1 MDKDYIEQGVDFN
14 CLPEIVF
21 KAWLDSKQHGEMIDG
36 NAKIEPIVGG
46 NFSIWDASITGIT
59 TKIDKT
65 KLLIEQDWRYDYD
78 DWPKAEPSKLTLQFL
93 PITGGTKMVL
103 KQTNIPNK
111 YKEDIADG
119 WNAYY
124 YKPMS
129 LYFNK

>member
-59 TKIDKT
+59 TKIDKRYKDKIEVLNLGDT
-65 KLLIEQDWRYDYD
+65 GNFMTEQLIR
-78 DWPKAEPSKLTLQFL
+78 
-93 PITGGTKMVL
+93 VL
-103 KQTNIPNK
+103 EEKFKI
-111 YKEDIADG
+111 
-119 WNAYY
+119 
-124 YKPMS
+124 
-129 LYFNK
+129 